1 MNMRVRII
9 DVVTVGLWTG
19 CLVLVLVNLLAGR
32 PIPGGGVMLG
42 LAALAS
48 TQISL
53 ATWIVRRLRIDRAV
67 QQLDELVGR
76 REDRSER

>member
-1 MNMRVRII
+1 MNSRIRII

-19 CLVLVLVNLLAGR
+19 CLVLVLVNMLAGR

-53 ATWIVRRLRIDRAV
+53 ATWMVRRIRIDHAV
-67 QQLDELVGR
+67 QQLDELVAR
-76 REDRSER
+76 RESQSEK